1 MDKEYMSNTEFIRGL
16 YEKFAQGDVPSVLAA
31 FDDNIVWIEAEG
43 TPYGGTYRS
52 GDEIVQNVFMKLATE
67 WAGYTATP
75 EKFHDAGDTIIVAG
89 KYSGSYNATGKGMS
103 TPFAHVWTIDD
114 GKVVKFVQYTD
125 TAVMNRALEA

>member
-1 MDKEYMSNTEFIRGL
+1 MTNTEFIRGL
-16 YEKFAQGDVPSVLAA
+16 YDAFANGDVPTVLAA
-31 FDDNIVWIEAEG
+31 FDDDIEWIEAEG

-67 WAGYTATP
+67 WTGYTVTP
-75 EKFHDAGDTIIVAG
+75 EEFHDAGDTVIVTG
-89 KYSGSYNATGKGMS
+89 KYSGSYNATGKSMT
-103 TPFAHVWTIDD
+103 TPFAHFWTIGG